1 MEFRTE
7 SGLCSLAFERHT
19 SMVQGIL
26 WRYSLGLFLALL
38 AIDSALVSLLFIHHS
53 SRLSHLVLCHLGRSV
68 KPLSTHGEVR
78 NGPSTTVAAMAD
90 YLGTKQSPNPRCLSY
105 RTDRI
110 AAQGEG
116 AQ

>member
-38 AIDSALVSLLFIHHS
+38 AIDRCVGLSPIHPSLVTIIPSRLVSSGKFCQAPQHTRRSPERAIHHCGGHG
-53 SRLSHLVLCHLGRSV
+53 RLPRY
-68 KPLSTHGEVR
+68 K
-78 NGPSTTVAAMAD
+78 TV
-90 YLGTKQSPNPRCLSY
+90 TKSEMSELP
-105 RTDRI
+105 DR
-110 AAQGEG
+110 
-116 AQ
+116 